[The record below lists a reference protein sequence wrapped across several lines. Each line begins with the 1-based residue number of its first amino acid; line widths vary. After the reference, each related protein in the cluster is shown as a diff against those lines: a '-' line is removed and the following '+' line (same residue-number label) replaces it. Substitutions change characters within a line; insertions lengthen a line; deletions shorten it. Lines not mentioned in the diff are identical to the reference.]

1 MKQNWKRKFFT
12 IAAGQMASLIGSS
25 AVQFALIWW
34 IASETASVTL
44 MGLSGIV
51 AFLPAAVLS
60 PAAGIAADHYS
71 RKAIC
76 IFSDLFIGAVAAAF
90 ALLLWRFEL
99 PVWTALLILFL
110 RSVGNTFQQP
120 AIQALIPQFVPEDE
134 LMRVGGWNQMM
145 SSGSFLLG
153 PALGAVLYAAFPLP
167 VVLLTDLI
175 GAVLASS
182 LLAAVSIPPMRRV
195 PHEKRGSLHELREGL
210 TVFREDRRLGL
221 MIAAETLS
229 MIFILPM
236 ASFYPLMTSDYFH
249 ASAWHGSAVEIAYA
263 LGMMVAAFLMGS
275 VIKPRRPLWAA
286 YLGMLGMGAA
296 CAVCGILPPQMW
308 AWYVFTL
315 ACALLGAFCNVHNVP
330 LVAYMQA
337 TIPGEKMGRAFALTA
352 LMSSIALPLG
362 LAVCTPIAEQIGVH
376 RWFLISGVGIC
387 LITVPAMVLHL
398 RLEHQK

>member
-60 PAAGIAADHYS
+60 PVAGIAADRCS

-99 PVWTALLILFL
+99 PMWTALLILFL

-120 AIQALIPQFVPEDE
+120 AIQALIPQFVPQDE
-134 LMRVGGWNQMM
+134 LMRVSGWNQMM

-175 GAVLASS
+175 GAVLASA
-182 LLAAVSIPPMRRV
+182 LLAAVSIPPMQRV

-210 TVFREDRRLGL
+210 MVFREDRRLGL

-236 ASFYPLMTSDYFH
+236 ASFYPLMTNDYFH
-249 ASAWHGSAVEIAYA
+249 ASAWHGSAVEIA
-263 LGMMVAAFLMGS
+263 
-275 VIKPRRPLWAA
+275 
-286 YLGMLGMGAA
+286 
-296 CAVCGILPPQMW
+296 
-308 AWYVFTL
+308 
-315 ACALLGAFCNVHNVP
+315 
-330 LVAYMQA
+330 
-337 TIPGEKMGRAFALTA
+337 
-352 LMSSIALPLG
+352 
-362 LAVCTPIAEQIGVH
+362 
-376 RWFLISGVGIC
+376 
-387 LITVPAMVLHL
+387 
-398 RLEHQK
+398 

>member
-60 PAAGIAADHYS
+60 PVAGIAADRCS
-71 RKAIC
+71 RRAIC
-76 IFSDLFIGAVAAAF
+76 IFSDLFIGAVAAVF

-182 LLAAVSIPPMRRV
+182 LLAAVSSPPMRRV

-210 TVFREDRRLGL
+210 TVFREDRPLGL

-275 VIKPRRPLWAA
+275 VIRPRRQLWAS
-286 YLGMLGMGAA
+286 YLGMLGMGLA
-296 CAVCGILPPQMW
+296 CAVCGVLPPQMW
-308 AWYVFTL
+308 AW
-315 ACALLGAFCNVHNVP
+315 
-330 LVAYMQA
+330 
-337 TIPGEKMGRAFALTA
+337 
-352 LMSSIALPLG
+352 
-362 LAVCTPIAEQIGVH
+362 
-376 RWFLISGVGIC
+376 
-387 LITVPAMVLHL
+387 
-398 RLEHQK
+398 